1 MTVTRRNFALSLAA
15 AAVAKGQFTPIRRYL
30 DPSTEAEVLAL
41 SDPANASYLPHHY
54 NRSVSSRNGFLVY
67 ATETTNGFQALRL
80 DVKGASTR
88 VLTSSTAMEPKSLA
102 LSPDDKTL
110 YFADGEQ
117 LLATS
122 IGGGKPR
129 EIYKAASPEVF
140 RRGISL
146 SEDGANIV
154 VIDNG
159 RLMLIPT
166 AASAVKGSTRVL
178 GETDKTAGLPA
189 VSKSGNVFFRGAN
202 QSLNWIATTPGA
214 KARRLPVEGELGPAV
229 WNPDGRSILYL
240 KLNQGKGIPN
250 ALFEFSLDTNKE
262 SLVGKT
268 SQFVH
273 FGRNADS
280 SVFVGASGSKAQP
293 FILIMLRI
301 TRRELALC
309 EHRSSDPSTVAPVFS
324 PNSQRIYF
332 QSDRLGKPAVF
343 SVAVEKLVEKTEQE
357 DPPAKKT

>member
-1 MTVTRRNFALSLAA
+1 MPVTRRNFALSLAA
-15 AAVAKGQFTPIRRYL
+15 ATVAKGQFTPIRRYL

-80 DVKGASTR
+80 DVKGGSTR
-88 VLTSSTAMEPKSLA
+88 ILTSSAAMEPKSLA

-110 YFADGEQ
+110 YFADGDQ
-117 LLATS
+117 LLAVS
-122 IGGGKPR
+122 MGGGKPR
-129 EIYKAASPEVF
+129 EIYRGSTPEIY

-154 VIDNG
+154 VIDKG
-159 RLMLIPT
+159 QLMLIP
-166 AASAVKGSTRVL
+166 AIASATKANIRTL
-178 GETDKTAGLPA
+178 GETDTTAGLPA
-189 VSKSGNVFFRGAN
+189 VSKSGNVFFRGKS
-202 QSLNWIATTPGA
+202 QSLHLIATSPRA
-214 KARRLPVEGELGPAV
+214 KAKRLPIEGELGPAL

-250 ALFEFSLDTNKE
+250 ALFEYSLDTNKE

-309 EHRSSDPSTVAPVFS
+309 EHNSSDPSTVSPVFS

-332 QSDRLGKPAVF
+332 QSDRLGKPAIF

>member
-1 MTVTRRNFALSLAA
+1 MIVTRRNFALSLAA
-15 AAVAKGQFTPIRRYL
+15 AASARGQFTPIRRYL

-41 SDPANASYLPHHY
+41 SNPSNASYLPHHY

-67 ATETTNGFQALRL
+67 ATETANGFQAMRL
-80 DVKGASTR
+80 DVKGGLAR
-88 VLTSSTAMEPKSLA
+88 ILTSSAAMEPKSLA

-110 YFADGEQ
+110 YFADGDR
-117 LLATS
+117 LLAAS
-122 IGGGKPR
+122 MGGAKPR
-129 EIYKAASPEVF
+129 EIYKASSPEIY
-140 RRGISL
+140 RHGISL
-146 SEDGANIV
+146 SDDGANIV
-154 VIDNG
+154 VIDQG

-166 AASAVKGSTRVL
+166 AASATKANIRTL
-178 GETDKTAGLPA
+178 GETDTKAGQAA
-189 VSKSGNVFFRGAN
+189 VSRSANVFFRGAN
-202 QSLNWIATTPGA
+202 QSLHLISATPGA
-214 KARRLPVEGELGPAV
+214 KAKRLPIEGELGPAL

-240 KLNQGKGIPN
+240 KLNQGRGIPN
-250 ALFEFSLDTNKE
+250 ALFEFSLDTGQE

-309 EHRSSDPSTVAPVFS
+309 EHNSSDPSTVAPVFS

-332 QSDRLGKPAVF
+332 QSDRLGKPAIF
-343 SVAVEKLVEKTEQE
+343 SVAVEKLVEKTGQE
-357 DPPAKKT
+357 DPPVKKT